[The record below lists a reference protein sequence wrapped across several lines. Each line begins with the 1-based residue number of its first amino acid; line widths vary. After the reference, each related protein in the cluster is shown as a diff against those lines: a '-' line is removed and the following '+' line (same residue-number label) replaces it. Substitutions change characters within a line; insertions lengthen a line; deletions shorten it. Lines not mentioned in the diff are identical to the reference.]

1 MEISKLYEVFK
12 SCNNVFTD
20 TRKIIKGGIYF
31 ALKGDNFDGNDF
43 ANEAIKNGAKYA
55 VVDSSNFN
63 NSKNIIKVQNT
74 LSALQKLA
82 KYHRGKIR
90 IPVIGITGSNGKT
103 TSKELIKSVLKT
115 TYNCFATK
123 GNLNNHIGVPLS
135 ILSITNEHEIAI
147 IEMGA
152 NHEKEIDFLC
162 SIACPSIGV
171 ITNIG
176 SAHLEGFKN
185 VDGVIKAK
193 NELYNYIKN
202 NNGTVFVNS
211 DDNLLLNLSKDIK
224 RVEYG
229 YSGTTKGKIINN
241 TPFISIE
248 YSKTKIKSRLIGD
261 YQFSNLM
268 LAISIGEKFD
278 IQKDNIKSGIENY
291 FPTNNRSQVVT
302 TNINTLI
309 LDAYNANPSSM
320 KAMINAFYK
329 QNYTNKICILGDM
342 LELGKYSNE
351 KHIEIINL
359 LRDYKLDYLLV
370 GKIFYSIHKE
380 KSFFSTEKLKKYLSQ
395 KRLQNKTILIK
406 GSRGLKL
413 ESLVKHL

>member
-55 VVDSSNFN
+55 VIDSPNLSYN
-63 NSKNIIKVQNT
+63 KNIIKVQNT
-74 LSALQKLA
+74 LSTLQKLA
-82 KYHRGKIR
+82 KYHRDKLR
-90 IPVIGITGSNGKT
+90 IPIIGITGSNGKT

-135 ILSITNEHEIAI
+135 ILSITDEHEIAI

-162 SIACPSIGV
+162 NIASPSIGI

-176 SAHLEGFKN
+176 SAHLEGFKSI
-185 VDGVIKAK
+185 DGVIKAK
-193 NELYNYIKN
+193 NELYSYIKN

-211 DDNLLLNLSKDIK
+211 DDKLLLNLSKDIK
-224 RVEYG
+224 KIKYG
-229 YSGTTKGKIINN
+229 SCGTTKGKIINN
-241 TPFISIE
+241 TPFITIE
-248 YSKTKIKSRLIGD
+248 YKKTKITSRLIGD
-261 YQFSNLM
+261 YQFSNVM

-278 IQKDNIKSGIENY
+278 IQKDNIRSGIENY
-291 FPTNNRSQVVT
+291 LPNNNRSQVVT

-320 KAMINAFYK
+320 KAMINAFHN

-351 KHIEIINL
+351 KHIEIVNL

-380 KSFFSTEKLKKYLSQ
+380 KSFVSTEKLKKYLSH
-395 KRLQNKTILIK
+395 KILQNKTILIK
-406 GSRGLKL
+406 GSRALKL
-413 ESLVKHL
+413 ESLIEYL

>member
-1 MEISKLYEVFK
+1 MKISKLYEVFK

-31 ALKGDNFDGNDF
+31 ALKGNNFNGNDF

-55 VVDSSNFN
+55 VIDSPNFS

-82 KYHRGKIR
+82 KYHRGKLR
-90 IPVIGITGSNGKT
+90 IPIIGITGSNGKT

-115 TYNCFATK
+115 TYNCFATQ

-135 ILSITNEHEIAI
+135 ILSITDEHEIAI

-152 NHEKEIDFLC
+152 NHEKEIDLLC
-162 SIACPSIGV
+162 NIACPSIGV

-185 VDGVIKAK
+185 IDGVIKAK
-193 NELYNYIKN
+193 NELYSYIKN

-211 DDNLLLNLSKDIK
+211 DDNLLLNLSKEIK

-248 YSKTKIKSRLIGD
+248 YRKTKIKSRLIGD

-291 FPTNNRSQVVT
+291 LPTNNRSQVVT
-302 TNINTLI
+302 TNVNTLI

-329 QNYTNKICILGDM
+329 QNFTNKICILGDM

-359 LRDYKLDYLLV
+359 LRDYKLDYILV

-380 KSFFSTEKLKKYLSQ
+380 KSFVSTKKLKKHLSQ
-395 KRLQNKTILIK
+395 KILQNKTILIK

-413 ESLVKHL
+413 ESLVEHL